1 MSELIRLAA
10 ASQPK
15 NRNSVLDP
23 YLDEIRDLQEQGY
36 SLEQIRGFLA
46 QMNVTVSRQ
55 TIHDFI
61 KRRANVK
68 QKSKPLTPEKEIKIQ
83 PKPEKSF
90 ELPSF
95 KYNPVPNKDELY

>member
-23 YLDEIRDLQEQGY
+23 YLHEIRELQEQGY

-46 QMNVTVSRQ
+46 QMNITVSRQ

-61 KRRANVK
+61 KRRETVK
-68 QKSKPLTPEKEIKIQ
+68 QKPKAPEQ
-83 PKPEKSF
+83 APRTQAKPEKSL
-90 ELPSF
+90 ELPGF
-95 KYNPVPNKDELY
+95 KHNPVPNKEELY

>member
-1 MSELIRLAA
+1 MSELLRLAA

-46 QMNVTVSRQ
+46 QMNIKVSRQ

-61 KRRANVK
+61 KRRETVK
-68 QKSKPLTPEKEIKIQ
+68 QKPKAPEKEIKTQ
-83 PKPEKSF
+83 QNPEKQLEIKGF
-90 ELPSF
+90 N
-95 KYNPVPNKDELY
+95 YNPIPNKEDLY